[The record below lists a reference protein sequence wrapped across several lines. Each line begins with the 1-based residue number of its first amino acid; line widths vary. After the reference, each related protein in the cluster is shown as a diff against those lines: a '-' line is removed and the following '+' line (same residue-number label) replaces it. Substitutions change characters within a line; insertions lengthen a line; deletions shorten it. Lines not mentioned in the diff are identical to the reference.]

1 MRQRVVLAFGLV
13 WRALVRPGVAVD
25 LLALAWS
32 MRARDWFRAPPF
44 LPLPPRDYLRWRM
57 YTAFGDEDALPSV
70 RQVVR
75 YARWRREVL
84 RP

>member
-1 MRQRVVLAFGLV
+1 MPQWIVLVLGLA
-13 WRALVRPGVAVD
+13 WRAVVRPRVAVD
-25 LLALAWS
+25 LLALAWA
-32 MRARDWFRAPPF
+32 MRARDWYRTPPF

-57 YTAFGDEDALPSV
+57 FTAFGDEDALPTA
-70 RQVVR
+70 REVVR